1 MLSSIVFSKLL
12 LIIYVTY
19 TIAYSL
25 GMEIVSAVVI
35 AEVFSIEYR
44 GLGGGLAATAHWMAN
59 TVTSTTIIPTIKL
72 LGSSGAV
79 LLFVGFSIV
88 GIFVVFQ
95 LVPEMKGLSLE
106 EIEEKS

>member
-1 MLSSIVFSKLL
+1 
-12 LIIYVTY
+12 
-19 TIAYSL
+19 
-25 GMEIVSAVVI
+25 
-35 AEVFSIEYR
+35 
-44 GLGGGLAATAHWMAN
+44 MAN

-88 GIFVVFQ
+88 GIFVDFQ
-95 LVPEMKGLSLE
+95 LVLEMKGLSLE

>member
-44 GLGGGLAATAHWMAN
+44 CLGGGLAATAHWMAN
-59 TVTSTTIIPTIKL
+59 TVTSTNIIPIIKL
-72 LGSSGAV
+72 LGSSGME

-88 GIFVVFQ
+88 GIFFVFQ